1 MDGHATAEQMR
12 PYLQMVERQVAG
24 FHAVYQKAMEDGTV
38 RTDLPETTMVSSI
51 FHIML
56 AAVTRYAAGL
66 VYVLDEIKPEDELIL
81 LRNVLLR
88 EFTTD

>member
-1 MDGHATAEQMR
+1 MR

-56 AAVTRYAAGL
+56 AAVTRYAVGL
-66 VYVLDEIKPEDELIL
+66 VYKGTNPDSELVLLE
-81 LRNVLLR
+81 NALLR
-88 EFTTD
+88 EYINAL